1 MKMQKNKKLV
11 QAAAVG
17 LSVCVLAGGGLFVWN
32 MYGKNAE
39 ENEKQIVS
47 DEVAEIESLNSR
59 DNVVDL
65 EERFEGEKASG
76 KEDVTSEKTEKKEDS
91 STKSGSS
98 QKSDSSKQSGGAKKP
113 ESSKDTDTSK
123 KPDKKPSKPD
133 EKPSKPDEQ
142 PSEPDEKPS
151 VPDEQPSTPQK
162 PALPQVNE
170 PGWITGIY

>member
-65 EERFEGEKASG
+65 EELFEGEKS
-76 KEDVTSEKTEKKEDS
+76 KEKEIRVMD
-91 STKSGSS
+91 TF
-98 QKSDSSKQSGGAKKP
+98 SGGAAFDAVHR
-113 ESSKDTDTSK
+113 S
-123 KPDKKPSKPD
+123 
-133 EKPSKPDEQ
+133 
-142 PSEPDEKPS
+142 
-151 VPDEQPSTPQK
+151 
-162 PALPQVNE
+162 
-170 PGWITGIY
+170 G

>member
-65 EERFEGEKASG
+65 EELFEGEKASG
-76 KEDVTSEKTEKKEDS
+76 KEETIQTGREAIKT
-91 STKSGSS
+91 G
-98 QKSDSSKQSGGAKKP
+98 
-113 ESSKDTDTSK
+113 
-123 KPDKKPSKPD
+123 
-133 EKPSKPDEQ
+133 
-142 PSEPDEKPS
+142 
-151 VPDEQPSTPQK
+151 
-162 PALPQVNE
+162 
-170 PGWITGIY
+170 

>member
-47 DEVAEIESLNSR
+47 DEVAEIESLNTR
-59 DNVVDL
+59 D
-65 EERFEGEKASG
+65 
-76 KEDVTSEKTEKKEDS
+76 
-91 STKSGSS
+91 
-98 QKSDSSKQSGGAKKP
+98 
-113 ESSKDTDTSK
+113 
-123 KPDKKPSKPD
+123 KPSVPD
-133 EKPSKPDEQ
+133 EKPSVPDEK
-142 PSEPDEKPS
+142 PSVPDEKPSVPDEKPS